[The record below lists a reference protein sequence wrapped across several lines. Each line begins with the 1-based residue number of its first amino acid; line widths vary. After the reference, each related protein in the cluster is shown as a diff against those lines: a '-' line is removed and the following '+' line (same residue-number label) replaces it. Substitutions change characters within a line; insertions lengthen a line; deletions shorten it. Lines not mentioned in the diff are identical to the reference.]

1 MAHDTVFGDA
11 VDSTQRAAST
21 FVSGD
26 PEPFKN
32 RWAQAEDVSIFGGW
46 GAYELGWEQV
56 GPRLE
61 WAAAR
66 FAAGSCDYEPL
77 TSGSSGDLGYTIGLE
92 RSQVRLAGSDEL
104 SPMLLRVTH
113 IYRREGDEWK
123 LIHRHADPVSEKTP
137 SGAGLQQ

>member
-26 PEPFKN
+26 PEPLKN

-66 FAAGSCDYEPL
+66 FAAGSCDYEPRRQEAAV
-77 TSGSSGDLGYTIGLE
+77 TWVTQSGSNVARSG
-92 RSQVRLAGSDEL
+92 
-104 SPMLLRVTH
+104 LREAT
-113 IYRREGDEWK
+113 
-123 LIHRHADPVSEKTP
+123 S
-137 SGAGLQQ
+137 